1 MCDTGYSIRRLVDDL
16 RDLKKGGKPERAML
30 DVVPDLAKRLVLAK
44 HAWLRPEMC
53 DPNAVQGDRLGV
65 YPLHEEPD
73 HSLAIFVV
81 SWLPG
86 DETPPHDHGT
96 WAVIAGL
103 EGRETNHW
111 WRRLDDGSVPGYA
124 KVERAGARPIDP
136 ASIVA
141 MPGDTIHSLHN
152 DSGAAS
158 VTLHLYGRNVDYTDR
173 RKFDPVLNTT
183 APYKIGARLR
193 EAVSR

>member
-1 MCDTGYSIRRLVDDL
+1 MCDTGYSIKRLVADL
-16 RDLKKGGKPERAML
+16 RDLKKNAATEADML
-30 DVVPDLAKRLVLAK
+30 AIVPDLAKRMVLAK
-44 HAWLRPEMC
+44 HTWLRPAMC
-53 DPNAVQGDRLGV
+53 DPNSRDGDRVGV
-65 YPLHEEPD
+65 FALHEEPD

-86 DETPPHDHGT
+86 DETPPHDHAT

-111 WRRLDDGSVPGYA
+111 WRRLDDGKRPGYA
-124 KVERAGARPIDP
+124 RIERAGSTPIDP

-141 MPGDTIHSLHN
+141 MPGDAIHSLHN

-158 VTLHLYGRNVDYTDR
+158 VTLHLYGHNVDFTER
-173 RKFDPVLNTT
+173 RKFDPAHNTT
-183 APYKIGARLR
+183 APYKIGGRLPETSIR
-193 EAVSR
+193 

>member
-1 MCDTGYSIRRLVDDL
+1 MCDTGYSIKRLVADL
-16 RDLKKGGKPERAML
+16 RDLKAHAASEAEML
-30 DVVPDLAKRLVLAK
+30 DLVPELAKRMVLMK
-44 HAWLRPEMC
+44 HNWLRPAMT
-53 DPNAVQGDRLGV
+53 DPNARVDDRVGV
-65 YPLHEEPD
+65 YPLHEEAD

-111 WRRLDDGSVPGYA
+111 WRRLDDGTRPGYA
-124 KVERAGARPIDP
+124 RVERAGSTPIDP
-136 ASIVA
+136 ASIVS
-141 MPGDTIHSLHN
+141 MPGDAIHSLHN

-158 VTLHLYGRNVDYTDR
+158 VTLHLYGRNVDFTDR
-173 RKFDPVLNTT
+173 RKFDPALNTT
-183 APYKIGARLR
+183 APYRLGGR
-193 EAVSR
+193 LPETSTR